1 MIGTQEQTNTST
13 SSFFNKP
20 FKSSAA
26 ADLHQKKNI
35 HRLLLLIRC
44 YMAAQHTSVLMPNT
58 KLKLVAHPH
67 PHTHIESAV
76 HASKH
81 RVVHVGRSMARSV
94 WWTISV
100 EHKQIGRHT
109 TLLPSAH
116 THTFFQW
123 QPLTAPLYSHHGEFC
138 CDIVAADLV
147 VLDAG
152 AGTAGAKETSI
163 SSATAAATTASCAD
177 KLLPLC
183 LFITPQLTVCT
194 KYGSGF

>member
-1 MIGTQEQTNTST
+1 MSVDRWLGRSGGPFQWNTSKLGAT
-13 SSFFNKP
+13 
-20 FKSSAA
+20 
-26 ADLHQKKNI
+26 LH
-35 HRLLLLIRC
+35 C
-44 YMAAQHTSVLMPNT
+44 CPV
-58 KLKLVAHPH
+58 
-67 PHTHIESAV
+67 HTHI
-76 HASKH
+76 
-81 RVVHVGRSMARSV
+81 
-94 WWTISV
+94 
-100 EHKQIGRHT
+100 
-109 TLLPSAH
+109 L
-116 THTFFQW
+116 FFQW